1 MRIFNYYPDNS
12 PVHDQELEKKIFRH
26 SLLFSAFWILLF
38 WIVILIETIFRTDLH
53 QWGIYP
59 LQIKGLPGILT
70 SPFIHSGY
78 GHLVS
83 NSVPFFILLL
93 ALIYFY
99 RNISYRIFF
108 LIYFLSGLSVWLGG
122 RPAWH
127 IGASGVVYGMAAFH
141 FVSGIIRNDIRLLTI
156 SVIVV
161 FLYGGMIWG
170 IFPIK
175 PGISW
180 ESHLWGGISGVLLAF
195 YYRNYTLRRQKFDWE
210 EEHDIETETGTGE
223 IPSCSPGDIAGEFP
237 EDAPAKNIPNDP
249 DVFKK
254 NNTDGLIR

>member
-12 PVHDQELEKKIFRH
+12 SGHDQELEKKIFRH

-38 WIVILIETIFRTDLH
+38 WIVILIEKIFKLDLH
-53 QWGIYP
+53 EWGIYP
-59 LQIKGLPGILT
+59 LQVEGLPGIFT
-70 SPFIHSGY
+70 SPFIHSGF

-83 NSVPFFILLL
+83 NSVPFFILLF
-93 ALIYFY
+93 ALVYFY

-122 RPAWH
+122 RPSWH

-141 FVSGIIRNDIRLLTI
+141 FISGVIRNDIRLLTI

-175 PGISW
+175 PEISW
-180 ESHLWGGISGVLLAF
+180 ESHLWGGISGVILAF
-195 YYRNYTLRRQKFDWE
+195 YYRNHTLRRQKFDWE
-210 EEHDIETETGTGE
+210 EEHDSETESGTGD
-223 IPSCSPGDIAGEFP
+223 IPSCSPADKEGEHP
-237 EDAPAKNIPNDP
+237 EDNPPRTTP
-249 DVFKK
+249 DKPEVFKK
-254 NNTDGLIR
+254 NNLDGY